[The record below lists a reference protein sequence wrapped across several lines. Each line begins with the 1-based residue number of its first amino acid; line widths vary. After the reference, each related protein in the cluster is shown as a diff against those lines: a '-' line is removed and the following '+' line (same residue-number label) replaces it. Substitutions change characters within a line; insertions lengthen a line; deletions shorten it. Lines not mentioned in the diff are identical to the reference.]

1 MGRMKVTK
9 YRGVMKMN
17 SNVSIPKGDD
27 KIVVELTV
35 KEAIAL
41 SGVRF
46 NEDPALVFEARKKLK
61 HFVEDKLHVGH
72 SGQMH

>member
-1 MGRMKVTK
+1 
-9 YRGVMKMN
+9 MN

-41 SGVRF
+41 SGTRF
-46 NEDPALVFEARKKLK
+46 NEDPGLVFEARKKLK
-61 HFVEDKLHVGH
+61 HFVEDKLEVGR
-72 SGQMH
+72 SGKMH